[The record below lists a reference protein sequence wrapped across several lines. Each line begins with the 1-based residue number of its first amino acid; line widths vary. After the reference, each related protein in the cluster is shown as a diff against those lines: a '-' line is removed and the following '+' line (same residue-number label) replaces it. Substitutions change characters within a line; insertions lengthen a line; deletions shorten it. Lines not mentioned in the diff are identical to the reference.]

1 MEGRCGD
8 SAPLCAPETILD
20 TLVYLIII
28 IIIIIIILRYFSP
41 SYHLRIDFFF
51 FLTQ

>member
-28 IIIIIIILRYFSP
+28 IIIIIILRYFSL

>member
-28 IIIIIIILRYFSP
+28 IIIIIILRYFSP
-41 SYHLRIDFFF
+41 SYHLRIDFFSF
-51 FLTQ
+51 F